1 MQGKSF
7 VHHDISSP
15 VVHDI
20 TVHIMLVL
28 MLIGKLAV
36 HLVEVNGAFL
46 LGCFKPEERIY
57 MKVLKGFQKFY
68 PSGGLLFCNELCT
81 VLKMQ
86 QKLSGNYFWVL

>member
-1 MQGKSF
+1 MQGNSF

-36 HLVEVNGAFL
+36 HFGGSEWGFLVGMFQVRRKDLYEGPEGGFRNFIHLVDC
-46 LGCFKPEERIY
+46 CFA
-57 MKVLKGFQKFY
+57 MNFVQ
-68 PSGGLLFCNELCT
+68 C
-81 VLKMQ
+81 
-86 QKLSGNYFWVL
+86 